1 MLRGKTYLIDW
12 KKSGKQQ
19 TSLATTY
26 DAPIQVAAYIGTI
39 NAFNEYSFKVTNLL
53 EVIYKDIQ
61 IVLCKLCNCTNR

>member
-1 MLRGKTYLIDW
+1 MFRGKTYLI
-12 KKSGKQQ
+12 KKSGKRQ

-26 DAPIQVAAYIGTI
+26 DAPIQVAAYIGAI
-39 NAFNEYSFKVTNLL
+39 NAFNEYSFMVTNLL